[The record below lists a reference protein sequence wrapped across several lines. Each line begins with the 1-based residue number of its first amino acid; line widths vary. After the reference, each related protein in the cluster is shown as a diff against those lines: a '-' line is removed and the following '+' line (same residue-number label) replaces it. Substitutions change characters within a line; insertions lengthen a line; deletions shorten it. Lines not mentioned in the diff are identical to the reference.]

1 MERIRIDT
9 GIKEIEVNDSG
20 DSIQIPVNDTA
31 FYKRFVEALK
41 RIEEKQAEIDRR
53 SKELSEKYPEKE
65 PGDGRE
71 EKQEKDSEINMEMFG
86 DALGLYS
93 EVCRETCLEID
104 SIFGEGCCSKVFP
117 GVKEPGIDMIMGFF
131 EQILPIMEKFMDE
144 KKKNMIQKYG
154 KKRRG
159 GGR

>member
-1 MERIRIDT
+1 MEKIRIDT

-20 DSIQIPVNDTA
+20 DSIKIPVNDTA
-31 FYKRFVEALK
+31 FYKRFVEAFN
-41 RIEEKQAEIDRR
+41 RFEEKQTGIDRR

-65 PGDGRE
+65 QGDGRE
-71 EKQEKDSEINMEMFG
+71 EEAEGDPGINMEMFG
-86 DALGLYS
+86 DALDLYS

-104 SIFGEGCCSKVFP
+104 NIFGEGCCSKVFP
-117 GVKEPGIDMIMGFF
+117 GVKEPGIDMIMEFF

-159 GGR
+159 GGK